1 MNENDAMGVVIV
13 VTGVS
18 GSGKSTLG
26 KALAEAQGWDFQ
38 EGDALHPPANIDKM
52 HAGFPLN
59 DADRAPWLER
69 IAAWIAS
76 ELRLH
81 RDGVVTCSAL
91 KQAYRECLSQA
102 GAGVRFVHIEV
113 ARDEVQ
119 PRLRKR
125 DHFMPASLLDSQLQT
140 LETPV
145 EDENTLIVSGQRPIA
160 DTLAKIKRWIASQR
174 S

>member
-1 MNENDAMGVVIV
+1 MVIV
-13 VTGVS
+13 VMGVS

-26 KALAEAQGWDFQ
+26 KALADAEGWDFE
-38 EGDALHPPANIDKM
+38 EGDALHPHVNIEKM
-52 HAGFPLN
+52 HAGNPLN

-69 IAAWIAS
+69 IVAWIVG
-76 ELRLH
+76 ELRLQ

-91 KQAYRECLSQA
+91 KRAYRERLVQA

-113 ARDEVQ
+113 PRDELQ
-119 PRLRKR
+119 RRLRKR

-145 EDENTLIVSGQRPIA
+145 EDENTLIVSGEDPIA
-160 DTLAKIKRWIASQR
+160 DTLDRVAEWIARQR
-174 S
+174 A